1 MNNFLLVI
9 TTFLITVSSFAQI
22 RFEKNIIVDDSY
34 VINPKDALFGDIDN
48 DGDMDIMAAGGRN
61 VVWFENIDGLG
72 TYGKRKLIANYPIG
86 DSVASPFLV
95 DLDGD
100 GDLEAIAS
108 SIFMDKIMWYENL
121 DGLGNFGPEQVIA
134 NFSAFIFASDIDTD
148 GDMDILVSYSFE
160 EKIGWLENLD
170 GLGNFSNTRII
181 DVDVPNVRSLKTADL
196 DGDGDVDILLTSF
209 YENKVIWYENLNG
222 NGNFGPQKII
232 LADRNEPTSVYA
244 ADLDN
249 DGDLD
254 IVSTSGFSRTVGWQE
269 NIDGNGNF
277 GALQTID
284 TNVEGA
290 LGLNV
295 ADIDNDGDMDVFVAD
310 MVGNTIAF
318 YENLDGLGTFSA
330 EQIISNKVNM
340 PFSTSISDVDND
352 GYLDVLCV
360 SLKDAKIT
368 WYKNTDG
375 LGNFGAQNIIHEDID
390 NLENIIAADID
401 GDGDMDIISASHNPY
416 VHSNSIIAW
425 FENLDGHGNFEK
437 PKAID
442 YPGGAKFVRA
452 TDVDGDGD
460 LDIIVGTF
468 SSSSKVIIWY
478 ENLDGN
484 GNFGEANDISNGLYQ
499 LTSLEIADFDGDSD
513 NDILFTTT
521 SSFGWI
527 ENLDGLGNYGLVHLL
542 SPINSSFES
551 IAYPADLDNDGDMD
565 IISWRFNRSG
575 QVIWLENLDGTGNFN
590 PHQLIFDS
598 TGGGSINNLKA
609 ADMDGDGDV
618 DIILGSTNPNEHL
631 LWVENLGN
639 GNFGDATSFNV
650 AQAPPTAIF
659 LGDLDNDN
667 DIDVVFASQ
676 YERKYGWKENLDGQG
691 NFGSEIILSSGS
703 LEPVSVFISD
713 LDGDGDNDI
722 VAASR
727 LQNEIVWFEN
737 SPILSLYENNNLKFS
752 AFPIPT
758 NDFINIQSETT
769 IAIIKIYNS
778 LGQLVLSK
786 NDSNTVDV
794 SSLQSGIYFLNTTD
808 NKGNQGTIRII
819 KK

>member
-1 MNNFLLVI
+1 MNNLLLVI

-22 RFEKNIIVDDSY
+22 SFEKNIIVDDSY
-34 VINPKDALFGDIDN
+34 VINPKDAFFGDIDN

-100 GDLEAIAS
+100 GVLDAIAS
-108 SIFMDKIMWYENL
+108 SIFMDKTMWYENL
-121 DGLGNFGPEQVIA
+121 DGLGNFGTEQVIA

-232 LADRNEPTSVYA
+232 HADRNEPTSVYA

-360 SLKDAKIT
+360 SLKDAKIA

-375 LGNFGAQNIIHEDID
+375 QGNFGAQNIIHEDID
-390 NLENIIAADID
+390 NLEDRK
-401 GDGDMDIISASHNPY
+401 S
-416 VHSNSIIAW
+416 
-425 FENLDGHGNFEK
+425 
-437 PKAID
+437 
-442 YPGGAKFVRA
+442 
-452 TDVDGDGD
+452 
-460 LDIIVGTF
+460 
-468 SSSSKVIIWY
+468 
-478 ENLDGN
+478 
-484 GNFGEANDISNGLYQ
+484 
-499 LTSLEIADFDGDSD
+499 
-513 NDILFTTT
+513 
-521 SSFGWI
+521 
-527 ENLDGLGNYGLVHLL
+527 
-542 SPINSSFES
+542 
-551 IAYPADLDNDGDMD
+551 
-565 IISWRFNRSG
+565 
-575 QVIWLENLDGTGNFN
+575 
-590 PHQLIFDS
+590 
-598 TGGGSINNLKA
+598 
-609 ADMDGDGDV
+609 
-618 DIILGSTNPNEHL
+618 
-631 LWVENLGN
+631 
-639 GNFGDATSFNV
+639 
-650 AQAPPTAIF
+650 
-659 LGDLDNDN
+659 
-667 DIDVVFASQ
+667 VV
-676 YERKYGWKENLDGQG
+676 
-691 NFGSEIILSSGS
+691 
-703 LEPVSVFISD
+703 
-713 LDGDGDNDI
+713 
-722 VAASR
+722 
-727 LQNEIVWFEN
+727 
-737 SPILSLYENNNLKFS
+737 
-752 AFPIPT
+752 
-758 NDFINIQSETT
+758 
-769 IAIIKIYNS
+769 
-778 LGQLVLSK
+778 
-786 NDSNTVDV
+786 
-794 SSLQSGIYFLNTTD
+794 
-808 NKGNQGTIRII
+808 
-819 KK
+819 